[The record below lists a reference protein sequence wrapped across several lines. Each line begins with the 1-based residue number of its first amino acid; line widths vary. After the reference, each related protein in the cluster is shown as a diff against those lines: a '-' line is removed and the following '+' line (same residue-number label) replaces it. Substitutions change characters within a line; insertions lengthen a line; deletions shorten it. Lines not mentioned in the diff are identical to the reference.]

1 MTRLAMADIIKSV
14 RELPALPVIVV
25 ELMSTMDQEDASGN
39 ELANKL
45 SRDQALTAKTLRLA
59 NSSFYGM
66 QSKVTSIQ
74 QAIAILG
81 FNGVRT
87 IVTTAAVIG
96 NFSNKSGTDFDF
108 LAFWRH
114 AVATAV
120 CAKLLAKHLRLNQ
133 DYAFMIGLL
142 HDIGRLVLITCSPQ
156 LYAEVLAHR
165 EQHDC
170 CLIESEIAILGVPH
184 TVVGSALAAHWK
196 FPPLMQKA
204 IESHHDKTHGPTPS
218 LAGLVHIADG
228 IAHALDLSGT
238 DNDLVPPISAETWKS
253 LALSQDIA
261 DGIFRDTEAQFEDAR
276 QILLTM
282 QG

>member
-1 MTRLAMADIIKSV
+1 MTLAMNDVIKSV
-14 RELPALPVIVV
+14 RELPALPMVVI
-25 ELMSTMDQEDASGN
+25 ELMSTMDQEDAGGN
-39 ELANKL
+39 ELAEKL

-87 IVTTAAVIG
+87 LVTTAAVIG
-96 NFSNKSGTDFDF
+96 NFNDRSAAFDY

-114 AVATAV
+114 SVATAV
-120 CAKLLAKHLRLNQ
+120 CAKLLARHLRLNQ

-142 HDIGRLVLITCSPQ
+142 HDIGRLVLVTCSPQ
-156 LYAEVLAHR
+156 QYAQVLAHR
-165 EQHDC
+165 AEHDC
-170 CLIESEIAILGVPH
+170 CLLDAEVAVLGVPH

-204 IESHHDKTHGPTPS
+204 IGDHHSRTLGETPS

-228 IAHALDLSGT
+228 IAHGLDLSGA
-238 DNDLVPPISAETWKS
+238 DDDIVPPISADTWNGM
-253 LALSQDIA
+253 ALPQDVA
-261 DGIFRDTEAQFEDAR
+261 NGIFRDTESQFEEACR
-276 QILLTM
+276 ILLTM

>member
-1 MTRLAMADIIKSV
+1 MTRLAMSDIIKSV
-14 RELPALPVIVV
+14 RELPALPVIVI
-25 ELMSTMDQEDASGN
+25 ELMSTMDQEDAGGN
-39 ELANKL
+39 ELAEKL

-87 IVTTAAVIG
+87 LVTTAAVISS
-96 NFSNKSGTDFDF
+96 FSGNKSSVFDF
-108 LAFWRH
+108 LGFWRH
-114 AVATAV
+114 SVATAV
-120 CAKLLAKHLRLNQ
+120 CAKLLAKQLHLNQ

-142 HDIGRLVLITCSPQ
+142 HDIGRLVLVTSSPEQ
-156 LYAEVLAHR
+156 YAAVLTHR
-165 EQHDC
+165 AQQDC
-170 CLIESEIAILGVPH
+170 CLLEAELAVLGVPH

-204 IESHHDKTHGPTPS
+204 IEDHHDKAHGQVPS
-218 LAGLVHIADG
+218 LAGLVHIADA
-228 IAHALDLSGT
+228 IAHGLDLSGV
-238 DNDLVPPISAETWKS
+238 DNDIVPPVSAETWNN

-261 DGIFRDTEAQFEDAR
+261 GGIFRETEAQFGEAC

>member
-1 MTRLAMADIIKSV
+1 MTLAMHDVIKSV
-14 RELPALPVIVV
+14 RELPALPVIVI

-39 ELANKL
+39 QLAEKL

-87 IVTTAAVIG
+87 LVTTAAVIG
-96 NFSNKSGTDFDF
+96 SFSKNQSSAFDF
-108 LAFWRH
+108 LGFWRH
-114 AVATAV
+114 SVATAV
-120 CAKLLAKHLRLNQ
+120 CAKLLARQLRLNQ

-142 HDIGRLVLITCSPQ
+142 HDIGRLVLVTCSPQ
-156 LYAEVLAHR
+156 QYAEVLAHR
-165 EQHDC
+165 ARQDC
-170 CLIESEIAILGVPH
+170 CLIDSETAVLGVPH

-204 IESHHDKTHGPTPS
+204 IEDHHAKSHGTAPS
-218 LAGLVHIADG
+218 LAGIVHIADG
-228 IAHALDLSGT
+228 IAHALDLAGAE
-238 DNDLVPPISAETWKS
+238 DDIVPPISMETWS
-253 LALSQDIA
+253 GMALPQDAA
-261 DGIFRDTEAQFEDAR
+261 DGIFRETEAQFEEACR
-276 QILLTM
+276 ILLTM

>member
-1 MTRLAMADIIKSV
+1 MTRMTMADIIKSV
-14 RELPALPVIVV
+14 RELPALPVIVI

-39 ELANKL
+39 ELAEKL

-96 NFSNKSGTDFDF
+96 NFSDKPGSTFDF
-108 LAFWRH
+108 LGFWRH

-142 HDIGRLVLITCSPQ
+142 HDIGRLVLVTCSPQ
-156 LYAEVLAHR
+156 RYAEVLAHR
-165 EQHDC
+165 QEHDC
-170 CLIESEIAILGVPH
+170 CLLDSEIAVLGVPH
-184 TVVGSALAAHWK
+184 TAVGSALAAHWK

-204 IESHHDKTHGPTPS
+204 IEDHHDKAHGTAPS

-228 IAHALDLSGT
+228 IAHALDLSGV

-253 LALSQDIA
+253 LALQQDVA
-261 DGIFRDTEAQFEDAR
+261 DGIFRETEAQFEEAR

>member
-1 MTRLAMADIIKSV
+1 MTGLVMSDIVKSV
-14 RELPALPVIVV
+14 RELPALPMVVI
-25 ELMSTMDQEDASGN
+25 ELMSTMDQEDAGGN
-39 ELANKL
+39 ELAEKL
-45 SRDQALTAKTLRLA
+45 ARDQALTAKTLRLA

-87 IVTTAAVIG
+87 LVTTAAVIS
-96 NFSNKSGTDFDF
+96 NFSGKKSSSFDF

-114 AVATAV
+114 SVATAV
-120 CAKLLAKHLRLNQ
+120 CAKLLAKSLRLNQ

-142 HDIGRLVLITCSPQ
+142 HDIGRLVLVTCSPEH
-156 LYAEVLAHR
+156 YAKVLAHR
-165 EQHDC
+165 KQQDC
-170 CLIESEIAILGVPH
+170 CLLDAEMAVLGVPH

-204 IESHHDKTHGPTPS
+204 IEDHHDKVHGPAPS
-218 LAGLVHIADG
+218 LAGLIHIADAV
-228 IAHALDLSGT
+228 AHALDLSGV
-238 DNDLVPPISAETWKS
+238 DDDIVPPVSADTWNS
-253 LALSQDIA
+253 LALSQDVA
-261 DGIFRDTEAQFEDAR
+261 DGIFRETEAQFEEAC

>member
-1 MTRLAMADIIKSV
+1 MTRLPMADIIKSV

-25 ELMSTMDQEDASGN
+25 ELMSTMDQEDAGSN

-45 SRDQALTAKTLRLA
+45 ARDQALTAKTLRLA

-96 NFSNKSGTDFDF
+96 NFSDKPGSGFDF

-114 AVATAV
+114 AVASAV
-120 CAKLLAKHLRLNQ
+120 CAKLLAKHLRQNQ

-142 HDIGRLVLITCSPQ
+142 HDIGRLVLVTCSPQ

-204 IESHHDKTHGPTPS
+204 IESHHDKAHGSTPS

-228 IAHALDLSGT
+228 IAHALDLSGN

-253 LALSQDIA
+253 LALPQDIA
-261 DGIFRDTEAQFEDAR
+261 ESIFRDTEAQFEDAC
-276 QILLTM
+276 QILLSM
-282 QG
+282 RG

>member
-1 MTRLAMADIIKSV
+1 MTRLVMADIIKSV
-14 RELPALPVIVV
+14 RELPALPVIVI
-25 ELMSTMDQEDASGN
+25 ELMSTMDQEDAGGN
-39 ELANKL
+39 ELAEKL

-87 IVTTAAVIG
+87 LVTTAAVIG
-96 NFSNKSGTDFDF
+96 NFSGNKSSSFDF
-108 LAFWRH
+108 LGFWRH
-114 AVATAV
+114 SVATAV

-142 HDIGRLVLITCSPQ
+142 HDIGRLVLVTSSPE
-156 LYAEVLAHR
+156 LYAEVMTHR
-165 EQHDC
+165 ARQDG
-170 CLIESEIAILGVPH
+170 CLLDSEIAVIGVPH

-204 IESHHDKTHGPTPS
+204 IEDHHGKAHGQVPS
-218 LAGLVHIADG
+218 LAGLVHIADA
-228 IAHALDLSGT
+228 IAHGLDLSGV
-238 DNDLVPPISAETWKS
+238 DDDIVPPVSAETWS
-253 LALSQDIA
+253 SMA
-261 DGIFRDTEAQFEDAR
+261 
-276 QILLTM
+276 
-282 QG
+282 

>member
-1 MTRLAMADIIKSV
+1 MMRLVMSDIVKSV
-14 RELPALPVIVV
+14 RELPALPVIVI
-25 ELMSTMDQEDASGN
+25 ELMSTMDEEDAGGN
-39 ELANKL
+39 ELAEKL

-87 IVTTAAVIG
+87 LVTTAAVIG
-96 NFSNKSGTDFDF
+96 NFKGDKSSVFDF

-114 AVATAV
+114 SVATAV
-120 CAKLLAKHLRLNQ
+120 CAKLLAKPLRLNQ

-142 HDIGRLVLITCSPQ
+142 HDIGRLVLVTSSPEH
-156 LYAEVLAHR
+156 YAEVLAHR
-165 EQHDC
+165 ARHDC
-170 CLIESEIAILGVPH
+170 CLLDAEMAVLGVPH
-184 TVVGSALAAHWK
+184 TIVGSTLAAHWK

-204 IESHHDKTHGPTPS
+204 IEDHHGKAHGSVPS
-218 LAGLVHIADG
+218 LAGLVHIADA
-228 IAHALDLSGT
+228 IAHGLDLSGI
-238 DNDLVPPISAETWKS
+238 DDDIVPPVSAETWKS
-253 LALSQDIA
+253 LALSQDAA
-261 DGIFRDTEAQFEDAR
+261 DGIFRETEAQFEEAC
-276 QILLTM
+276 QLLLTM